1 LRFGE
6 PVPDPRPGPDRAP
19 APDATAI
26 RVMVVDDH
34 PMVRRGLTNLLAG
47 ADDIALVAAVDGGRD
62 AAQTAARE
70 HPHVVLMDVSMPDVD
85 GIEAT
90 RQVLAA
96 VPEARVVMLTSY
108 AEDDLVLAALD
119 AGAIGYLLKDADP
132 EELLR
137 GIRAAATGDSP
148 LAPRAAAALLADR
161 GRPLPNEGITPRE
174 EEVLRLVGEGL
185 ANKQIA
191 RRLGI
196 SEKTVK
202 AHLTS
207 VFQRLGVGSRTEA
220 ALWAQRHLR
229 RS

>member
-1 LRFGE
+1 
-6 PVPDPRPGPDRAP
+6 
-19 APDATAI
+19 
-26 RVMVVDDH
+26 M
-34 PMVRRGLTNLLAG
+34 
-47 ADDIALVAAVDGGRD
+47 VAAVDAGRD
-62 AAQTAARE
+62 AARAAADER
-70 HPHVVLMDVSMPDVD
+70 PDVGLMDVSMPGMD

-90 RQVLAA
+90 REVLAA
-96 VPEARVVMLTSY
+96 VPGARVVMLTSY

-119 AGAIGYLLKDADP
+119 AGAIGYLLKDAEP

-137 GIRAAATGDSP
+137 GIRAAASGESP

-161 GRPLPNEGITPRE
+161 GRAASSDGLTPRE
-174 EEVLRLVGEGL
+174 REVLELVGEGL

-191 RRLGI
+191 RRLSI

-220 ALWAQRHLR
+220 ALWARRNLR